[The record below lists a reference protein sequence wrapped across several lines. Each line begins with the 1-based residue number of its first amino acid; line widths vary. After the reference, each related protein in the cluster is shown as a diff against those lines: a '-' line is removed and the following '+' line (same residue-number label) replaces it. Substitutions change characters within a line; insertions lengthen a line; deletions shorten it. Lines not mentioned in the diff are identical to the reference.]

1 MASYFSSL
9 MLAAREAMEEETN
22 AYRRHHSYS
31 GSIDSGNIHDDVLH
45 ESNGIEEIADDVSDN
60 LLSLSLNVDEDLIG
74 IKIPLQELR
83 SHLEIGKG
91 GVRMIGIWGM
101 GGAGKTTL
109 ASSIYDE
116 ISGMFDGCCFVD
128 NIREKSSKYGF
139 EILQEKLLSDILK
152 QKGMKVERVAKG
164 KQMIKSNL
172 CNRNVLIVLDDV
184 DHPDQLKMLVGS
196 HDWFGEGSRIIITT
210 RDEHVLNAHKVNVI
224 YKIRLLH
231 DDEAL
236 ELFCKHAPQQD
247 YIPKEEYEMLS
258 KEVICYAGGLP
269 LALKVLGSFLCDKD
283 INQWRSALARLK
295 DIPEEDILGKL
306 KISYDGLKP
315 MEKELFLDI
324 ACFYRGVS
332 MEEAMVSLDA
342 CGFHPRIGIKV
353 LRQKALIT
361 VSNDKIN
368 MRHTEGMFD
377 MHDLVQEMG
386 HYIAQ
391 GEHRVNPEKHS
402 RIWREKD
409 ILSICSMYTTMNSDK
424 IEALYLYFYNYE
436 MNCPPDLPQVVATM
450 KNLRSIYCWSFPRQL
465 LQANFQPAML
475 CCLILQHSKQEQLW
489 TGRKHLPNLKVL
501 DLSSSFFLIETPD
514 LGGLPRLERMI
525 LQRCSRLKEIH
536 PSTGYQGSLVFL
548 DLHGCSNLEMFPKIT
563 HMPKLMTL
571 ILSACSR
578 LLNFPDIQ
586 KNLDSLVDISLR
598 YSRMI
603 EVLPSSIVQ
612 YCTNLISL
620 DLSDCFNLKSIEF
633 DFRDFKKIEKL
644 HLSNLRL
651 QKMDQLF
658 VNSNF
663 LPPFL
668 TSLSLRSIPIL
679 FWANI
684 PSDIICELSNL
695 QVLDLSENGFSRIPL
710 NLVQLPR
717 LKFLDI
723 SSCINLV
730 ELPDL
735 PPSIAVLDADR
746 CDSLVIKDFPTTYKW
761 LWKVTLGDKVR
772 GGENVLQS
780 VFQENT
786 IEDHFMGFH
795 RHNIDISRALGFD
808 ISTRSFA
815 YETFTLQLPLNW
827 YSDYSGFLVLFS
839 LMEIRDVIITIKQE
853 MQMDYQ
859 SRLLEE
865 SEHTKS
871 HIVNAET
878 LHIKRMCYIP
888 FSSLMHKSLWN
899 GNISFFVSGWCVFKV
914 ELVPRRSKGGSPERS
929 RNCSE
934 YWDGQI
940 KDRKT
945 FTIKDAS
952 QSSIEI
958 TWLH

>member
-1 MASYFSSL
+1 MC
-9 MLAAREAMEEETN
+9 R
-22 AYRRHHSYS
+22 
-31 GSIDSGNIHDDVLH
+31 H
-45 ESNGIEEIADDVSDN
+45 ESNGIEEIVDDVSDN
-60 LLSLSLNVDEDLIG
+60 MLSLSLNVDEDLIG
-74 IKIPLQELR
+74 IKIPLKELR
-83 SHLEIGKG
+83 SHLEVGKG

-116 ISGMFDGCCFVD
+116 IFGMFDGCCLVD

-152 QKGMKVERVAKG
+152 QKDMKVERVAKG

-184 DHPDQLKMLVGS
+184 DHPDDLKMLVGS

-247 YIPKEEYEMLS
+247 YMPKEEYEMLS
-258 KEVICYAGGLP
+258 KEVVSYAGGLP

-283 INQWRSALARLK
+283 INKWRSALARLK

-324 ACFYRGVS
+324 ACFHRGRM

-391 GEHRVNPEKHS
+391 GEHCVNPEKHS
-402 RIWREKD
+402 RIWQEKD
-409 ILSICSMYTTMNSDK
+409 ILSICSMYPTMNSDK
-424 IEALYLYFYNYE
+424 IEALDLYTKMGY
-436 MNCPPDLPQVVATM
+436 PPHLPQVVATL
-450 KNLRSIYCWSFPRQL
+450 KNLRSIYWWSFHPQL
-465 LQANFQPAML
+465 LPANFQPAML
-475 CCLILQHSKQEQLW
+475 CCLILQYSSQEQLW
-489 TGRKHLPNLKVL
+489 KGRKHLPNLKVL
-501 DLSSSFFLIETPD
+501 DLTSSTFLIKTPD

-525 LQRCSRLKEIH
+525 LRHCSRLKEIH
-536 PSTGYQGSLVFL
+536 PSTGYHESLVFL
-548 DLHGCSNLEMFPKIT
+548 DLHKCSNLEMFPKIT

-571 ILSACSR
+571 ILSGCSR
-578 LLNFPDIQ
+578 LLKFPDIQ

-598 YSRMI
+598 GSRMI

-633 DFRDFKKIEKL
+633 DFHDFKKMEKL

-663 LPPFL
+663 LPHFL
-668 TSLSLRSIPIL
+668 TSLSLRSVPIL
-679 FWANI
+679 YWPDI

-695 QVLDLSENGFSRIPL
+695 QVLDLSRNGFSRIPL

-723 SSCINLV
+723 SLCKNLV
-730 ELPDL
+730 DLPDL
-735 PPSIAVLDADR
+735 PPSIAVLDANR
-746 CDSLVIKDFPTTYKW
+746 CNSLVIKDFPTTYKW
-761 LWKVTLGDKVR
+761 LWKVTLGYEVR

-786 IEDHFMGFH
+786 IEDHFMSFH
-795 RHNIDISRALGFD
+795 RDNIDISRALGFD
-808 ISTRSFA
+808 ISPRSFA
-815 YETFTLQLPLNW
+815 YETFTLQLPGNW
-827 YSDYSGFLVLFS
+827 YSDYSGFLILFS
-839 LMEIRDVIITIKQE
+839 LMEIPDVTITIKQE
-853 MQMDYQ
+853 MQLDFQ
-859 SRLLEE
+859 SDESNQSTKRYIEE
-865 SEHTKS
+865 A
-871 HIVNAET
+871 NET
-878 LHIKRMCYIP
+878 QYIKRMCYIP

-934 YWDGQI
+934 YWDGQE
-940 KDRKT
+940 KDIKT